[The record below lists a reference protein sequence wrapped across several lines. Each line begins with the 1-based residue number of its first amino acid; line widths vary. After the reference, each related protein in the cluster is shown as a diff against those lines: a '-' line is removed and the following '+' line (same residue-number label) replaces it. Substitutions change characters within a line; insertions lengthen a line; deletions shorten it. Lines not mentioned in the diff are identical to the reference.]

1 MKKILV
7 ITTLM
12 LFLFLGCEEKQN
24 IFEPR
29 VSENSIEFPFE
40 EKDHGKFM
48 SIFRNNSNDS
58 IPISLVMAS
67 QQKVLNDSQNY
78 DFCPDIINLR
88 KGISNPNWFIVNFNY
103 PIQPENSIV
112 NQNDHPNLISYALP
126 IGTYLVTLMEA
137 EGCNE
142 DQYEV
147 FDIKTN
153 DGITEATVG
162 G

>member
-1 MKKILV
+1 
-7 ITTLM
+7 
-12 LFLFLGCEEKQN
+12 
-24 IFEPR
+24 
-29 VSENSIEFPFE
+29 
-40 EKDHGKFM
+40 
-48 SIFRNNSNDS
+48 
-58 IPISLVMAS
+58 MAS
-67 QQKVLNDSQNY
+67 QQKNLNDSQNY

-153 DGITEATVG
+153 DGITEVTTG